1 MKKNIIWFVAALL
14 LLAGCLD
21 DDNNYDYRQVNS
33 MNGYK
38 VTNMEDDYTCFEG
51 ESVLL
56 EPKIK
61 FSIDSLN
68 PDASYEWNVNG
79 VVKSKEPTYL
89 FVAENPGTTVIVFC
103 SIDNKTGVKF
113 PTKVKI
119 EVISKYLQGWVL
131 LSARTGTDESQLSMV
146 LTKKEKRTR
155 MEDGKEVQLDTIIYV
170 GAEKDIFP
178 SLGFGPKKLTENF
191 TFDVSGLQPGQI
203 GDEILVVQRDKC
215 LEINGNTMGLMAYP
229 EDDFIGNAPAGF
241 EPKDAAG
248 NYACKYL
255 LDENGY
261 VYFGRNAVATDL
273 HTCRYLPD
281 PAFGGRK
288 VKSITTAHKLD
299 YGHYFGLA
307 LDENNTLFGIIND
320 VTVRTENG
328 FDNGTM
334 EDVGRVAEIDAVS
347 YDKSRFTNI
356 PGEVLF
362 NDVAYYNSEGAQF
375 LSFVKQDGK
384 CYSHLY
390 SLYYYRKPP
399 IQVDYSRWNE
409 VDPNMFTTVK
419 DVVIFHHKNYAVVA
433 NGNELWHYYYG
444 ETGDRGKRIK
454 TFNKPI
460 VSISSRDFDKKDDHA
475 DVAHIGVALEEGEFY
490 IYELSMPD
498 TDDVNLV
505 NMEVLYSGTGFGKIV
520 DVLYKYGESTNM
532 GQWY

>member
-33 MNGYK
+33 NDGYK
-38 VTNMEDDYTCFEG
+38 VTNMEDSYTCFEG

-68 PDASYEWNVNG
+68 PDASYEWYVDG

-89 FVAENPGTTVIVFC
+89 FVSENPGTTVIVFC

-119 EVISKYLQGWVL
+119 EVISQYLQGWLL
-131 LSARTGTDESQLSMV
+131 LSAKTGTDESQLSMV
-146 LTKKEKRTR
+146 LMKEEKRAR
-155 MEDGKEVQLDTIIYV
+155 MEDGKEVQFDTIIYV

-191 TFDVSGLQPGQI
+191 TFDENWLQPEQL
-203 GDEILVVQRDKC
+203 GDEILVIQRDKC

-229 EDDFIGNAPAGF
+229 EDDFIGKAPVGF
-241 EPKDAAG
+241 EPKDAVG
-248 NYACKYL
+248 NYACKYF

-261 VYFGRNAVATDL
+261 VYFGRNAVAIDL

-288 VKSITTAHKLD
+288 VKSLTAAHKVV
-299 YGHYFGLA
+299 YGHAFGLA
-307 LDENNTLFGIIND
+307 LDENNTLFGIINA
-320 VTVRTENG
+320 VTVSNEKG
-328 FDNGTM
+328 FDNGLM
-334 EDVGRVAEIDAVS
+334 EDVGRVAKIDAGS
-347 YDKSRFTNI
+347 YDESRFTNI

-362 NDVAYYNSEGAQF
+362 NDVAYYDGEGARF
-375 LSFVKQDGK
+375 LSFIKQDGK

-390 SLYYYRKPP
+390 TLYYYREPP
-399 IQVDYSRWNE
+399 ITVDYSGWFQ
-409 VDPNMFTTVK
+409 VDANMFTAVK
-419 DVVIFHHKNYAVVA
+419 DVAVFQHKNYAVVA

-444 ETGDRGKRIK
+444 ESGDQGKKIK

-460 VSISSRDFDKKDDHA
+460 VSISPRDFGERSDHA
-475 DVAHIGVALEEGEFY
+475 DVAHLGVALEDGEFY

-498 TDDVNLV
+498 VENVNLV
-505 NMEVLYSGTGFGKIV
+505 NMKELYSGTGFGKIV
-520 DVLYKYGESTNM
+520 DVLCKYGESANM
-532 GQWY
+532 GFL